1 MAPPPPACEPLQ
13 VKVTEDWSSGSGR
26 ETTTLGPPVTFSRI
40 RVRGAA
46 AASPCENLI
55 SSKSTTYRAHPAPCS
70 GPRGPGWAC
79 SLPGSPLGLLST
91 TPGPG
96 EAEPPGLPGVPTGGQ
111 SMRVVRPSGCAGN
124 RTGGRGEGEAA
135 VLPTPSHC
143 TVSGG
148 YQVHPP
154 HPPAQACTTVS
165 TWALTTGCK
174 EMGPPPP
181 CARTAV
187 WTTLGPWDAFGH
199 PQPLF
204 TRAGPELC
212 ESPSVEAHVL
222 WE

>member
-79 SLPGSPLGLLST
+79 SLPGSPRGLLST

-154 HPPAQACTTVS
+154 PPPRPGLYHRLHLGPHHRLQ
-165 TWALTTGCK
+165 GN
-174 EMGPPPP
+174 GPPSPM
-181 CARTAV
+181 CSDCS
-187 WTTLGPWDAFGH
+187 LDH
-199 PQPLF
+199 
-204 TRAGPELC
+204 TRALGCIWPPTAPFHKGRSRAL
-212 ESPSVEAHVL
+212 
-222 WE
+222 